1 MMPNNIRFMLFPME
15 GNLLKIHRQNE
26 KRNGR
31 RVIEAI
37 HICLLTVDGYFRFL
51 EEHIGR
57 AVARDLELDY
67 SVYLGRR

>member
-31 RVIEAI
+31 RVIEGI
-37 HICLLTVDGYFRFL
+37 HICLLTV
-51 EEHIGR
+51 
-57 AVARDLELDY
+57 ARLRIRL
-67 SVYLGRR
+67 LGLSWKEIRLPPL

>member
-31 RVIEAI
+31 RVIEGI
-37 HICLLTVDGYFRFL
+37 HICLLT
-51 EEHIGR
+51 
-57 AVARDLELDY
+57 VARDLELDY